1 MPTNRKTNIMKKITL
16 LLLTI
21 IAFSCGEHENVI
33 YDPNTSTT
41 FATFAATST
50 TLEVYLGD
58 DPLSDEP

>member
-33 YDPNTSTT
+33 YDTNTSTT
-41 FATFAATST
+41 FATFDATST
-50 TLEVYLGD
+50 AMEVYLGD
-58 DPLSDEP
+58 EPL